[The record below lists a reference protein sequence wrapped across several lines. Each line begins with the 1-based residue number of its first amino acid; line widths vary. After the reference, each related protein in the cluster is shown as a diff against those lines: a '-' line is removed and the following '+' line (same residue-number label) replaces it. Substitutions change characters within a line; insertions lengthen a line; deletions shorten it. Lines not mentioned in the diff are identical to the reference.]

1 MLNDNDKTSESRAQ
15 EREQAEP
22 SEKSQPIPLLFLI
35 GAAALVLW
43 GAGYIVLSGSFGRAD
58 LGDRRTLA
66 DLAGPAPGAS
76 TAANG
81 KQLFTA
87 NCAACHQATGKGLPG
102 VFPPLDGSEW
112 VAGDER
118 TVANILLHGITGEI
132 TVMGTTF
139 KGAMPAFAQ
148 LSDAEL
154 AAVASY
160 VRAEWSNKAGAIK
173 PELFEAERKAGTRT
187 APFNGGA
194 ELKALTAKAS

>member
-1 MLNDNDKTSESRAQ
+1 MLNDKTSESRAQ

-58 LGDRRTLA
+58 LGDKRTLA
-66 DLAGPAPGAS
+66 DLSGPAAGAAGAS
-76 TAANG
+76 ANG

-87 NCAACHQATGKGLPG
+87 NCVACHQATGKGLPG

-132 TVMGTTF
+132 TVMGNSF

-154 AAVASY
+154 AAVATY
-160 VRAEWSNKAGAIK
+160 IRGEWSNKAGAIK

-194 ELKALTAKAS
+194 ELKALAGKAS

>member
-1 MLNDNDKTSESRAQ
+1 MLNDKPSESRAQ

-22 SEKSQPIPLLFLI
+22 SEKSQPIPLIFLA

-43 GAGYIVLSGSFGRAD
+43 GAGYIALSGSFGRAD

-66 DLAGPAPGAS
+66 DLSGPAAPAPGV
-76 TAANG
+76 AANG

-87 NCAACHQATGKGLPG
+87 NCAACHQANGKGLPG

-118 TVANILLHGITGEI
+118 TVANILLHGVTGEI

-139 KGAMPAFAQ
+139 KGAMPAFPQ

-160 VRAEWSNKAGAIK
+160 IRAEWSNKAGAIK

>member
-1 MLNDNDKTSESRAQ
+1 MLNDKTSESRAQ

-22 SEKSQPIPLLFLI
+22 SEKSQPIPLLFLV

-58 LGDRRTLA
+58 LGDKRTLA
-66 DLAGPAPGAS
+66 DLSGPAAGAAGAS
-76 TAANG
+76 ANG

-87 NCAACHQATGKGLPG
+87 NCVACHQATGKGLPG

-132 TVMGTTF
+132 TVMGNSF

-154 AAVASY
+154 AAVATY
-160 VRAEWSNKAGAIK
+160 IRGEWSNKAGAIK

-194 ELKALTAKAS
+194 ELKALAGKAS

>member
-1 MLNDNDKTSESRAQ
+1 MLNDNTSESRAQ

-66 DLAGPAPGAS
+66 DLSGPAPGAS

-81 KQLFTA
+81 KQIFTA

-154 AAVASY
+154 AAVATY